1 MAGEEE
7 GGEGARVCEFF
18 FTNNPNRWGGG
29 KGGRGRRGARVSEI
43 FFTKN
48 LNLKNF
54 FSFFFFF
61 LGGGGGGVGGWGWG
75 GTRVREYFY

>member
-1 MAGEEE
+1 M
-7 GGEGARVCEFF
+7 GGRQG
-18 FTNNPNRWGGG
+18 
-29 KGGRGRRGARVSEI
+29 GGRGRRGARVSEI

-61 LGGGGGGVGGWGWG
+61 LGGGGGGGGVGGVGLG
-75 GTRVREYFY
+75 GH